1 MNASNVR
8 IAAQQVARHDRHATG
23 AREIRKAHGLSAVRR
38 HRLLAHDMLAG
49 SRERFGEGGMH
60 VRGQRQGRRVDG
72 VEIELVEGGERPCA
86 NGPRLFCAA
95 REGIHQRD
103 DLMA

>member
-1 MNASNVR
+1 MCGGSARVAASM
-8 IAAQQVARHDRHATG
+8 A
-23 AREIRKAHGLSAVRR
+23 
-38 HRLLAHDMLAG
+38 
-49 SRERFGEGGMH
+49 
-60 VRGQRQGRRVDG
+60 